1 MACEKGKTMNN
12 NTPLRYYR
20 MLEHLHVGCEEPRA
34 YFVPFD
40 VSDDNLEAR
49 EKSSRFT
56 GLCGEWDFGFFPNVE
71 ELAIEEPD
79 FPSSVACR
87 DKITVPRCWQT
98 YTDRDYDVP
107 NYVNQDYPFPVDP
120 PHLPDVIP
128 CGFYR
133 RTLAVKK
140 NADRDY
146 FINFEGVAPCFYL
159 WVNGVFIGYSQV
171 SHCTSEFNITEA
183 LRDGDNTFAVLV
195 VKQCDG
201 SYLEDQDFFR
211 LSGIFRDVYILE
223 RDRVHIT
230 DFFVDCNVSDDF
242 NSAEI
247 TVKPQ
252 LSGEADV
259 LWELLNPDGSC
270 AQSGTTNGDFN
281 ITVENPA
288 LWNCEVPLS
297 YTLLLTVGGEKIRQS
312 VAVKRIEIQNRC
324 LLLNGKKIKIYGINR
339 HDSHPETGYAVS
351 VEHMMRDLH
360 LLKQAN
366 VNTIRT
372 SHYPNDPRFME
383 MCEKLGFMMI
393 DEADI
398 ETHGMGYNFGDWYW
412 DHWAYLSDTPE
423 WRPAYL
429 DRAHRLFERDKNCGN
444 VIMWSLGNESGCGE
458 NHRQMANYIRSRQPK
473 AIIHYENAH
482 LEYQEKVKKDF
493 TDISDVESRMYAS
506 TEYLKNYLEDPESK
520 KPFFYCEY
528 VDSMSTGD
536 IPYHWDN
543 FEDYDN
549 YCGGCVWE
557 FTDHAVN
564 IGTPE
569 NPKYRYGGDFGD
581 WPNDGICCVD
591 GVVYPDRTPRPG
603 YYDMKITYQPLK
615 MVYADGKLT
624 VTNKRYFKNADD
636 LYLDIVEEHNGE
648 AFAKH
653 TIRELNLSA
662 RESCS
667 FAIGVSTEKAA
678 LVTLTVSIKQKFDT
692 EWADADYEVGFSQFV
707 LKCEPQKAALTA
719 TNSLVMQENRTTI
732 TVTCGT
738 TAYIFSKLTGRLT
751 NIIKNGENL
760 LLKPMEFAVWRGCT
774 YNSKGCINTWKRA
787 RYDHTQQKTYGVTV
801 TENTAEK
808 VVISADLAFSAA
820 AMPPAIK
827 AKADFTFLS
836 NGTLNVTFAGDVT
849 YNAPELPRF
858 GIQLVLPKKYENLTY
873 LGYGPQ
879 ESYADR
885 HRSAKLSAFRT
896 TVTENFEHYIKP
908 QECSSHYATHSAE
921 ITDESGQGLQF
932 LDTGAKGFCFKALHY
947 DDAQLL
953 ETMHDDELAELDET
967 IVWLDYKIHSNNQ
980 GVAYLD
986 PERSFGEKHF
996 AFSYDII

>member
-1 MACEKGKTMNN
+1 MKTDKKIE
-12 NTPLRYYR
+12 RYYR
-20 MLEHLHVGCEEPRA
+20 QLENLHIGCEEPRA

-40 VSDDNLEAR
+40 ATDCDLTAR

-56 GLCGEWDFGFFPNVE
+56 GLCGEWDFAFFPNVE
-71 ELAIEEPD
+71 ELDIEAPN
-79 FPSSVACR
+79 FPSSVVCR

-98 YTDRDYDVP
+98 YTERDYDKP

-120 PHLPDVIP
+120 PYLPDIIP

-133 RTLAVKK
+133 RTLNFNK
-140 NADRDY
+140 NCDKDY
-146 FINFEGVAPCFYL
+146 FINFEGVAPCFFL
-159 WVNGVFIGYSQV
+159 WFNGEFIGYSQV
-171 SHCTSEFNITEA
+171 SHCTSEMNITDA
-183 LRDGDNTFAVLV
+183 LTDGENTFEVLV

-223 RDRVHIT
+223 RDKVRLS
-230 DFFVDCNVSDDF
+230 DFFVDCDVSDSFDF
-242 NSAEI
+242 AEI

-252 LSGEADV
+252 LTESAEI
-259 LWELLNPDGSC
+259 LWELLNPDGINIAKGS
-270 AQSGTTNGDFN
+270 ASGDF
-281 ITVENPA
+281 TVEIENPI

-297 YTLLLTVGGEKIRQS
+297 YTLLMTVGKEKITQS
-312 VAVKRIEIQNRC
+312 VAVKRIEIKNRC

-339 HDSHPETGYAVS
+339 HDSNPETGYAVS
-351 VEHMMRDLH
+351 VEHMERDLQI
-360 LLKQAN
+360 LKRAN

-372 SHYPNDPRFME
+372 SHYPNDPRFTL
-383 MCEKLGFMMI
+383 MCEKAGFMLI

-412 DHWAYLSDTPE
+412 DHWAYLSDIPE

-429 DRAHRLFERDKNCGN
+429 DRARRLYERDKNCGN
-444 VIMWSLGNESGCGE
+444 IIMWSLGNESGCGE

-482 LEYQEKVKKDF
+482 LEYQEKVNKDF

-506 TEYLKNYLEDPESK
+506 TQYLKNYLEDPNSA

-536 IPYHWDN
+536 IPYHWDD

-581 WPNDGICCVD
+581 WPNDGIYCID
-591 GVVYPDRTPRPG
+591 GVVYPDRTLRPG
-603 YYDMKITYQPLK
+603 YYDMKIAYQPLK
-615 MVYADGKLT
+615 MEYSDGKLT
-624 VTNKRYFKNADD
+624 VTNKRYFKSADD
-636 LYLDIVEEHNGE
+636 LYLDIVEEHNGRE
-648 AFAKH
+648 FARH
-653 TIRELNLSA
+653 TVGELDLAA
-662 RESCS
+662 RESRS
-667 FAIGVSTEKAA
+667 FDISLDTADSDI
-678 LVTLTVSIKQKFDT
+678 VTLTVYIRQKFDNQ
-692 EWADADYEVGFSQFV
+692 WADADYEVGFSQFIV
-707 LKCEPQKAALTA
+707 KNEPIKAADTA
-719 TNSLVMQENRTTI
+719 EYPLSVQESRTNI
-732 TVTCGT
+732 TVICGAT
-738 TAYIFSKLTGRLT
+738 EYSFSKITGQITDIISKGERLIT
-751 NIIKNGENL
+751 
-760 LLKPMEFAVWRGCT
+760 KPIEFAVWRGCT
-774 YNSKGCINTWKRA
+774 YNSRGILDTWKRA
-787 RYDHTQQKTYGVTV
+787 RYDHTKQKTYKVEI
-801 TENTAEK
+801 TEKSAEK
-808 VVISADLAFSAA
+808 VVISAELAFSAA

-827 AKADFTFLS
+827 AKVDFTFKN
-836 NGTLNVTFAGDVT
+836 NGILNVSFTGDVT

-858 GIQLVLPKKYENLTY
+858 GLKLFMPKKYENIKY

-885 HRSAKLSAFRT
+885 HRSARLSEFTA
-896 TVTENFEHYIKP
+896 TVTSNYEHYIKP
-908 QECSSHYATHSAE
+908 QESSSHYATRVAE
-921 ITDESGQGLQF
+921 ISDGSGNGLKF
-932 LDTGAKGFCFKALHY
+932 RDTGAKGFCFKALHY

-953 ETMHDDELAELDET
+953 ETLHDDELEELDET

-986 PERSFGEKHF
+986 PERSFDEKKF
-996 AFSYDII
+996 SFSYDIII